1 MSFDLVYGGESQ
13 PAALPFFNRGQL
25 YNFLGAAAVAR
36 VLDVPLDK
44 VVEAASHLRS
54 FGNRGRLLKLGRGI
68 RVIDDSYN
76 SNPSA
81 LEEALA
87 ALAGLPGGR
96 RLAVLGDMLELGSE
110 EAAFHREAGARAAAL
125 GVDLLVLVGPLS
137 RHTADAATG
146 AGLDPEHVLVFE
158 DSQAAAQALPALLAA
173 EDVILIKG
181 SRGMRM
187 EVVVERLIREE
198 G

>member
-1 MSFDLVYGGESQ
+1 MSFELVYGGESR
-13 PAALPFFNRGQL
+13 PAVLPFFNRGQL

-36 VLDVPLDK
+36 VLDVPLEK
-44 VVEAASHLRS
+44 VVEAASRLRP
-54 FGNRGRLLKLGRGI
+54 FENRGRAHALARGI
-68 RVIDDSYN
+68 HVIDDSYN

-81 LEEALA
+81 LEEALT

-110 EAAFHREAGARAAAL
+110 EAAYHREAGERAAAL
-125 GVDLLVLVGPLS
+125 GIDLLILVGPLS
-137 RHTADAATG
+137 RNTADAATG
-146 AGLDPEHVLVFE
+146 AGMDPERVLVFE
-158 DSQAAAQALPALLAA
+158 DSPAAAQALSTLLEAG
-173 EDVILIKG
+173 DVILVKG

-187 EVVVERLIREE
+187 EVVVDRLIREE